1 MEVKKI
7 EDSLKLVF
15 IMDRDDM
22 LSLLH
27 ITGRSP
33 VSKLTEMG
41 VDAKDANKIHKIYGA
56 IHDYFSTE

>member
-7 EDSLKLVF
+7 EDSNRVAF
-15 IMDRDDM
+15 IMDRGDM

-41 VDAKDANKIHKIYGA
+41 VNAKDANKIHKIYGA
-56 IHDYFSTE
+56 IHDYFNTH